1 MEYTM
6 VYDGDSFIDGIDYDT
21 IEAAIASAEDTLL
34 EWEAETMYGWK
45 FDENGIPQPT
55 EKQIEDWDY
64 MIYNMGV
71 WVVPKGKDYDDAVW
85 TMSDELCEQIGWLTW
100 EELLKKMGGDTK

>member
-1 MEYTM
+1 MKSTM

-71 WVVPKGKDYDDAVW
+71 WVVPNGKDYDDAVW

-100 EELLKKMGGDTK
+100 EELLKKMGGDAK